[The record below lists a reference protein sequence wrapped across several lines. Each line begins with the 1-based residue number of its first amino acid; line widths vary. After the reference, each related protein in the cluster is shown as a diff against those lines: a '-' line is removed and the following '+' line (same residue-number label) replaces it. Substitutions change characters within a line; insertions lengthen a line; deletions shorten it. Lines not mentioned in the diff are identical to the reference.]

1 LRSIGLRY
9 YIYFL
14 IIYKKSYQ
22 KKKPKIHTI
31 SSFIANY
38 FSLNSCKSL
47 YFVTR
52 SHNRINNSSTLYRI
66 MKFDL
71 RYGLFIFADNQ
82 FSAEKG
88 FKNISQN
95 SVRHCCADTCAL
107 DIIANKFFS
116 EFYYS

>member
-1 LRSIGLRY
+1 
-9 YIYFL
+9 
-14 IIYKKSYQ
+14 
-22 KKKPKIHTI
+22 
-31 SSFIANY
+31 
-38 FSLNSCKSL
+38 
-47 YFVTR
+47 
-52 SHNRINNSSTLYRI
+52 

-95 SVRHCCADTCAL
+95 SVRHHCADTCAL